1 MYKTDNSC
9 FYTSSVTFL
18 YGFNFNLFNTI
29 PFRIF
34 HDAGTSYKLL
44 EPQQLG
50 GLRAGRTV
58 TGLVLGEQ
66 IGEQILPWGVTV

>member
-1 MYKTDNSC
+1 MYKNDNSC
-9 FYTSSVTFL
+9 FHTSSVTFL

-50 GLRAGRTV
+50 GLRAGRTDLAINRSG
-58 TGLVLGEQ
+58 TMFEAKSSQ
-66 IGEQILPWGVTV
+66 P